1 MRPRLPLPDADDVPV
16 VVAARLSLSFPLLV
30 SAVPLWAFDR
40 TLSDPKPERCW
51 FSDGGV
57 SSNFPVHFFDAP
69 LPQRPTFGIDLD
81 GFHPDHPWQPDEA
94 GTCGFPVSQRRRYS
108 ELASLPPGE
117 GVGVLDFANGLVR
130 TMQNHAD
137 TALAHQPALPRA
149 HRPRPPPAERGRPQP
164 RHAAGG
170 RPRPHATWARSRTL
184 ARARIR
190 VRAPS
195 SAWTGHRWVRY
206 RAAIAALAEFA
217 ASFDTAWDAEPV
229 GEPSYRRL
237 VERAAGQPPPE
248 YPLDAAERTVAL
260 AVSDRLASAG
270 EAARSARPV
279 ELGGPGSP
287 QPEPGR
293 ASSRAAR
300 RLTLDA
306 LGLDRLGAC
315 GLQCVA
321 DERHRYAVA
330 ARTCRSAGRTRPSV
344 RGPLRRRPARPS
356 CG

>member
-94 GTCGFPVSQRRRYS
+94 RNVWLPGVAATPVLQNWHRFRS
-108 ELASLPPGE
+108 GE
-117 GVGVLDFANGLVR
+117 GVGVLADFANGLVR

-137 TALAHQPALPRA
+137 TALAHQPGYRERIVHVHHQRNEGGLNLDMPPEVVLALTR
-149 HRPRPPPAERGRPQP
+149 RGRE
-164 RHAAGG
+164 AG
-170 RPRPHATWARSRTL
+170 
-184 ARARIR
+184 R
-190 VRAPS
+190 VLVREFGSGAPS

-206 RAAIAALAEFA
+206 RAAIAGARGVRGELRHRLGRRARRRA
-217 ASFDTAWDAEPV
+217 VVPQARRAGGRPATAGV
-229 GEPSYRRL
+229 S
-237 VERAAGQPPPE
+237 AGCGGAP
-248 YPLDAAERTVAL
+248 VAL

-270 EAARSARPV
+270 EAARNARPV

-287 QPEPGR
+287 QPEPQ
-293 ASSRAAR
+293 AR
-300 RLTLDA
+300 IVPRD
-306 LGLDRLGAC
+306 
-315 GLQCVA
+315 
-321 DERHRYAVA
+321 
-330 ARTCRSAGRTRPSV
+330 
-344 RGPLRRRPARPS
+344 
-356 CG
+356 